1 MTKYR
6 VGVDEFKELSEL
18 EQSWMPKDYVSI
30 LTSLDIAGADEIDV
44 DDLRDMTIFALQDLN
59 PPDAAAVLLKYKVG
73 TKLSTGQIRN
83 YSIDSQH
90 ERLWEQSADLSLH
103 QDMFAVASMLNS
115 VNAMAFP
122 VPDALR
128 VSMSIQCD
136 DASKLEFFNTEMDRA
151 ILVRMISSGMNDSAI
166 LNRLFGDQIATG
178 EIADADSIIWQ
189 VAVEQL
195 DSTKLR
201 LQITSSAYWLKA
213 IRETESFEWD
223 SGAG

>member
-6 VGVDEFKELSEL
+6 VGVDEFEELAEL
-18 EQSWMPKDYVSI
+18 EQSWAPADYVSI
-30 LTSLDIAGADEIDV
+30 LTSLDIAEAGKIDV
-44 DDLRDMTIFALQDLN
+44 DELRDMTLFALQDLN

-73 TKLSTGQIRN
+73 TKLSGGQIRN
-83 YSIDSQH
+83 YSIESQH

-128 VSMSIQCD
+128 VTFSIQCD
-136 DASKLEFFNTEMDRA
+136 DASQLALFNDEMDRA
-151 ILVRMISSGMNDSAI
+151 ILVRMISAGMNESAI

-178 EIADADSIIWQ
+178 KIADADSIIWQ
-189 VAVEQL
+189 IAVEQP
-195 DSTKLR
+195 DPAKLQI
-201 LQITSSAYWLKA
+201 QITSSAYWLRA
-213 IRETESFEWD
+213 LRETESFEWD
-223 SGAG
+223 SGAD

>member
-6 VGVDEFKELSEL
+6 VGVDEFEELSEL
-18 EQSWMPKDYVSI
+18 EQSWTPKDYVSV
-30 LTSLDIAGADEIDV
+30 LTLLDIADAGKIDV
-44 DDLRDMTIFALQDLN
+44 NELRDMTLFALQDLN

-73 TKLSTGQIRN
+73 TKLSGGQIRN
-83 YSIDSQH
+83 YSIESQH

-128 VSMSIQCD
+128 VTFTIQCD
-136 DASKLEFFNTEMDRA
+136 DESKLAIFNSDMDRA
-151 ILVRMISSGMNDSAI
+151 ILLRMISAGMNESAI

-178 EIADADSIIWQ
+178 KVADADSIVWQ
-189 VAVEQL
+189 IAIEQSDPATL
-195 DSTKLR
+195 KIR
-201 LQITSSAYWLKA
+201 ITSSAYWLRA
-213 IRETESFEWD
+213 LRETESFEWD

>member
-6 VGVDEFKELSEL
+6 VGVDEFEELTEL
-18 EQSWMPKDYVSI
+18 KQSWMPKDYVSI
-30 LTSLDIAGADEIDV
+30 LTSLDIADAAKMDIGE
-44 DDLRDMTIFALQDLN
+44 LRDMTLFALQDLN

-73 TKLSTGQIRN
+73 TKLSGGQIRN

-115 VNAMAFP
+115 VNSMAFP

-128 VSMSIQCD
+128 VTLSIYCD
-136 DASKLEFFNTEMDRA
+136 DASKLALFNNEMDRA
-151 ILVRMISSGMNDSAI
+151 ILVRMISAGMNESAI

-178 EIADADSIIWQ
+178 MVADADSIIWQ
-189 VAVEQL
+189 IAVEQP
-195 DSTKLR
+195 DPTT
-201 LQITSSAYWLKA
+201 LQIRITSSAYWLRA
-213 IRETESFEWD
+213 LRETESFEWD
-223 SGAG
+223 SGAV

>member
-6 VGVDEFKELSEL
+6 VGVDEFEELAEL
-18 EQSWMPKDYVSI
+18 EQSWMPADYVSI
-30 LTSLDIAGADEIDV
+30 LASLDIADAENIDATE
-44 DDLRDMTIFALQDLN
+44 LKDMTLFALQDLN

-73 TKLSTGQIRN
+73 TKLSAGQIRN
-83 YSIDSQH
+83 YSIESQH

-128 VSMSIQCD
+128 VTFTVQCD
-136 DASKLEFFNTEMDRA
+136 DVSKLAIFNSDMDRA
-151 ILVRMISSGMNDSAI
+151 ILLRMISAGMNESAI

-178 EIADADSIIWQ
+178 KVADADSIVWQ
-189 VAVEQL
+189 IAIEQSDPATL
-195 DSTKLR
+195 KIR
-201 LQITSSAYWLKA
+201 ITSSAYWLRA
-213 IRETESFEWD
+213 LRETESFEWD

>member
-6 VGVDEFKELSEL
+6 VGVDEFEELTEL

-30 LTSLDIAGADEIDV
+30 LTSLDIADAGKIDV
-44 DDLRDMTIFALQDLN
+44 DELRDMTLFALQDLN

-73 TKLSTGQIRN
+73 TKLSGGQIRN
-83 YSIDSQH
+83 YSIESQH

-128 VSMSIQCD
+128 VTFSIQCD
-136 DASKLEFFNTEMDRA
+136 DASQLALFNDEMDRA
-151 ILVRMISSGMNDSAI
+151 ILVRMISAGMNESAI

-178 EIADADSIIWQ
+178 KIADADSIIWQ
-189 VAVEQL
+189 IAVEQP
-195 DSTKLR
+195 DPAKLQI
-201 LQITSSAYWLKA
+201 QITSSAYWLRA
-213 IRETESFEWD
+213 LRETESFEWD
-223 SGAG
+223 SGAD

>member
-6 VGVDEFKELSEL
+6 VGVDEFEELAEL
-18 EQSWMPKDYVSI
+18 EQSWAPADYVSI
-30 LTSLDIAGADEIDV
+30 LTSLDIADAGKIDV
-44 DDLRDMTIFALQDLN
+44 DELRDMTLFALQDLN

-73 TKLSTGQIRN
+73 TKLSGGQIRN

-103 QDMFAVASMLNS
+103 QDMFAVASMLNF

-128 VSMSIQCD
+128 VTLSIQCD
-136 DASKLEFFNTEMDRA
+136 DASQLALFNDEMDRA
-151 ILVRMISSGMNDSAI
+151 ILVRMISAGMNESAI

-178 EIADADSIIWQ
+178 KVADADSIIWQ
-189 VAVEQL
+189 IAVEQP
-195 DSTKLR
+195 DPAKLQI
-201 LQITSSAYWLKA
+201 QITSSAYWLRA
-213 IRETESFEWD
+213 LRETESFEWD
-223 SGAG
+223 SGAD

>member
-6 VGVDEFKELSEL
+6 VGVDEFEELAEL
-18 EQSWMPKDYVSI
+18 EQSWTPTDYVSI
-30 LTSLDIAGADEIDV
+30 LTSLDIADAGKIDV
-44 DDLRDMTIFALQDLN
+44 DELRDMTLFALQDLN

-73 TKLSTGQIRN
+73 TKLSGGQIRN

-128 VSMSIQCD
+128 VTLSIQCD
-136 DASKLEFFNTEMDRA
+136 DTSKLALFNKEMDRA
-151 ILVRMISSGMNDSAI
+151 ILVRMISAGMNESAI
-166 LNRLFGDQIATG
+166 LNRLFGDQIASG
-178 EIADADSIIWQ
+178 KVADADSIIWQ
-189 VAVEQL
+189 IAVEQT
-195 DSTKLR
+195 DPTKLHIR
-201 LQITSSAYWLKA
+201 ITSSAYWLRA
-213 IRETESFEWD
+213 LRETESFEWD
-223 SGAG
+223 SGAV

>member
-6 VGVDEFKELSEL
+6 VGVDEFEELAEL

-30 LTSLDIAGADEIDV
+30 LASLDIADADKIDI
-44 DDLRDMTIFALQDLN
+44 DELRDMTLFALQDLN

-73 TKLSTGQIRN
+73 TKLSAGQIRN
-83 YSIDSQH
+83 YSIESQH

-128 VSMSIQCD
+128 VTFTVQCD
-136 DASKLEFFNTEMDRA
+136 DVSKLAIFNSDMDRA
-151 ILVRMISSGMNDSAI
+151 ILLRMISAGMNESAI

-178 EIADADSIIWQ
+178 KVADADSIVWQ
-189 VAVEQL
+189 IAIEQSDPATL
-195 DSTKLR
+195 KIR
-201 LQITSSAYWLKA
+201 ITSSAYWLRA
-213 IRETESFEWD
+213 LRETESFEWD

>member
-6 VGVDEFKELSEL
+6 VGVDEFEELAEL
-18 EQSWMPKDYVSI
+18 EQSWTPKDYVSV
-30 LTSLDIAGADEIDV
+30 LTLLDIADADKIDI
-44 DDLRDMTIFALQDLN
+44 DELRDMTLFALQDLN

-73 TKLSTGQIRN
+73 TKLSAGQIRN
-83 YSIDSQH
+83 YSIESQH

-103 QDMFAVASMLNS
+103 QDMFAVASMLHS

-128 VSMSIQCD
+128 VTFTVQCD
-136 DASKLEFFNTEMDRA
+136 DVSKLAIFNSDMDRA
-151 ILVRMISSGMNDSAI
+151 ILLRMISAGMNESAI

-178 EIADADSIIWQ
+178 KVADADSIVWQ
-189 VAVEQL
+189 IAIEQSDPATL
-195 DSTKLR
+195 KIR
-201 LQITSSAYWLKA
+201 ITSSAYWLRA
-213 IRETESFEWD
+213 LRETEAFEWD

>member
-6 VGVDEFKELSEL
+6 VGVDEFEELTEL

-30 LTSLDIAGADEIDV
+30 LTSLDIADAAKMDIGE
-44 DDLRDMTIFALQDLN
+44 LRDMTLFALQDLN

-73 TKLSTGQIRN
+73 TKLSGGQIRN

-115 VNAMAFP
+115 VNSMAFP

-128 VSMSIQCD
+128 VTLSIYCD
-136 DASKLEFFNTEMDRA
+136 DASKLALFNNEMDRA
-151 ILVRMISSGMNDSAI
+151 ILVRMISAGMNESAI

-178 EIADADSIIWQ
+178 IVADADSIIWQ
-189 VAVEQL
+189 IAVEQP
-195 DSTKLR
+195 DPAT
-201 LQITSSAYWLKA
+201 LQIRITSSAYWLRA
-213 IRETESFEWD
+213 LRETESFEWD
-223 SGAG
+223 SGAD

>member
-6 VGVDEFKELSEL
+6 VGVDEFEELAEL
-18 EQSWMPKDYVSI
+18 EQSWAPADYVSI
-30 LTSLDIAGADEIDV
+30 LTSLDIADAGKIDV
-44 DDLRDMTIFALQDLN
+44 DELRDMTLFALQDLN

-73 TKLSTGQIRN
+73 TKLSGGQIRN

-103 QDMFAVASMLNS
+103 QDMFAVASMLNF

-128 VSMSIQCD
+128 VTLSIQCD
-136 DASKLEFFNTEMDRA
+136 DASQLALFNDEMDRA
-151 ILVRMISSGMNDSAI
+151 ILVRMISAGMNESAI

-178 EIADADSIIWQ
+178 KVADADSIIWQ
-189 VAVEQL
+189 IAVEQP
-195 DSTKLR
+195 DPAKLQIR
-201 LQITSSAYWLKA
+201 ITSSAYWLRA
-213 IRETESFEWD
+213 LRETESFEWD
-223 SGAG
+223 SGAD

>member
-6 VGVDEFKELSEL
+6 VGVDEFEELTEL

-30 LTSLDIAGADEIDV
+30 LTSLDIADAAKMDIGE
-44 DDLRDMTIFALQDLN
+44 LRDMTLFALQDLN

-73 TKLSTGQIRN
+73 TKLSGGQIRN

-115 VNAMAFP
+115 VKSMAFP

-128 VSMSIQCD
+128 VTLSIHCD
-136 DASKLEFFNTEMDRA
+136 DASKLALFNNEMDRA
-151 ILVRMISSGMNDSAI
+151 ILVRMISAGMNESAI

-178 EIADADSIIWQ
+178 IVADADSIIWQ
-189 VAVEQL
+189 IAVEQP
-195 DSTKLR
+195 DPAT
-201 LQITSSAYWLKA
+201 LQIRITSSAYWLRA
-213 IRETESFEWD
+213 LRETESFEWD
-223 SGAG
+223 SGAD

>member
-30 LTSLDIAGADEIDV
+30 LTSLDIAGADKIDV

-103 QDMFAVASMLNS
+103 QDMFAVASMLSS

>member
-6 VGVDEFKELSEL
+6 VGVDEFEELTEL

-30 LTSLDIAGADEIDV
+30 LTSLDIADAGKIDV
-44 DDLRDMTIFALQDLN
+44 DELRDMTLFALQDLN

-73 TKLSTGQIRN
+73 TKLSGGQIRN

-122 VPDALR
+122 IPDALR
-128 VSMSIQCD
+128 VTFSIQCD
-136 DASKLEFFNTEMDRA
+136 DASQLALFNDEMDRA
-151 ILVRMISSGMNDSAI
+151 ILVRMISAGMNESAI

-178 EIADADSIIWQ
+178 KVADADSIIWQ
-189 VAVEQL
+189 IAVEQP
-195 DSTKLR
+195 DPAKLQI
-201 LQITSSAYWLKA
+201 QITSSAYWLRA
-213 IRETESFEWD
+213 LRETESFEWD
-223 SGAG
+223 SGAD

>member
-6 VGVDEFKELSEL
+6 VGVDEFEELAQL
-18 EQSWMPKDYVSI
+18 EQSWTPTDYVSI
-30 LTSLDIAGADEIDV
+30 LTSLDIADAEKIDAAE
-44 DDLRDMTIFALQDLN
+44 LKDMTLFALQDLN

-73 TKLSTGQIRN
+73 TKLSAGQIRN
-83 YSIDSQH
+83 YSIESQH

-103 QDMFAVASMLNS
+103 QDMFAVASLLNS

-128 VSMSIQCD
+128 VTFSIQCD
-136 DASKLEFFNTEMDRA
+136 DPSKLAIFNSDMDRA
-151 ILVRMISSGMNDSAI
+151 ILVRMISAGMNESAI

-178 EIADADSIIWQ
+178 KVADADSIVWQ
-189 VAVEQL
+189 IAIEHS
-195 DSTKLR
+195 DPTKLQVR
-201 LQITSSAYWLKA
+201 ITSSAYWLRA
-213 IRETESFEWD
+213 LRETESFEWD

>member
-6 VGVDEFKELSEL
+6 VGVDEFEELTEL

-30 LTSLDIAGADEIDV
+30 LTSLDIADAGKIDV
-44 DDLRDMTIFALQDLN
+44 DELRDMTLFALQDLN

-73 TKLSTGQIRN
+73 TKLSGGQIRN
-83 YSIDSQH
+83 YSIESQH

-122 VPDALR
+122 IPDALR
-128 VSMSIQCD
+128 VTFSIQCD
-136 DASKLEFFNTEMDRA
+136 DASQLALFNDEMDRA
-151 ILVRMISSGMNDSAI
+151 ILVRMISAGMNESAI

-178 EIADADSIIWQ
+178 IVADADSIIWQ
-189 VAVEQL
+189 IAVEQP
-195 DSTKLR
+195 DPTT
-201 LQITSSAYWLKA
+201 LQIRITSSAYWLRA
-213 IRETESFEWD
+213 LRETESFEWD
-223 SGAG
+223 SGAD

>member
-6 VGVDEFKELSEL
+6 VGVDEFEELTEL

-30 LTSLDIAGADEIDV
+30 LTLLDIADAAKMDIGE
-44 DDLRDMTIFALQDLN
+44 LRDMTLFALQDLN

-73 TKLSTGQIRN
+73 KKLSGGQIRN

-115 VNAMAFP
+115 VNSMAFP

-128 VSMSIQCD
+128 VTFSIQCD
-136 DASKLEFFNTEMDRA
+136 DASKLALFNNEMDRA
-151 ILVRMISSGMNDSAI
+151 ILVRMISAGMNESAI

-178 EIADADSIIWQ
+178 IVADADSIIWQ
-189 VAVEQL
+189 IAVEQP
-195 DSTKLR
+195 DPAQ
-201 LQITSSAYWLKA
+201 LQIRITSSAYWLRA
-213 IRETESFEWD
+213 LRETESFEWD
-223 SGAG
+223 SGTD

>member
-1 MTKYR
+1 MTKYL
-6 VGVDEFKELSEL
+6 VGVDEFEELAEL
-18 EQSWMPKDYVSI
+18 EQSWTPTDYVSI
-30 LTSLDIAGADEIDV
+30 LTSLDIADAGKIDV
-44 DDLRDMTIFALQDLN
+44 DELRDMTLFALQDLN

-73 TKLSTGQIRN
+73 TKLSGGQIRN

-128 VSMSIQCD
+128 VTLSIQCD
-136 DASKLEFFNTEMDRA
+136 DASKLALFNKEMDRA
-151 ILVRMISSGMNDSAI
+151 ILVRMISAGMNETAI

-178 EIADADSIIWQ
+178 KVADADSIIWQ
-189 VAVEQL
+189 IAIEHS
-195 DSTKLR
+195 DPTKLQIR
-201 LQITSSAYWLKA
+201 ITSSAYWLRA
-213 IRETESFEWD
+213 LRETESFEWD

>member
-6 VGVDEFKELSEL
+6 VGVDEFEELTEL

-30 LTSLDIAGADEIDV
+30 LTSLDIADAGKIDV
-44 DDLRDMTIFALQDLN
+44 DELRGMTLFALQDLN

-73 TKLSTGQIRN
+73 TKLSGGQIRN
-83 YSIDSQH
+83 YSIESQH

-122 VPDALR
+122 IPDALR
-128 VSMSIQCD
+128 VTFSIQCD
-136 DASKLEFFNTEMDRA
+136 DASQLALFNDEMDRA
-151 ILVRMISSGMNDSAI
+151 ILVRMISAGMNESAI

-178 EIADADSIIWQ
+178 KVADADSIIWQ
-189 VAVEQL
+189 IAVEQP
-195 DSTKLR
+195 DPAKLQI
-201 LQITSSAYWLKA
+201 QITSSAYWLRA
-213 IRETESFEWD
+213 LRETESFEWD
-223 SGAG
+223 SGAD

>member
-6 VGVDEFKELSEL
+6 VGVDEFEELAEL
-18 EQSWMPKDYVSI
+18 EQSWMPKDYVSV
-30 LTSLDIAGADEIDV
+30 LTLLDIADADKIDI
-44 DDLRDMTIFALQDLN
+44 DELRDMTLFALQDLN

-73 TKLSTGQIRN
+73 TKLSAGQIRN
-83 YSIDSQH
+83 YSIESQH

-128 VSMSIQCD
+128 VTFTVQCD
-136 DASKLEFFNTEMDRA
+136 DVSKLAIFNSDMDRA
-151 ILVRMISSGMNDSAI
+151 ILLRMISAGMNESAI

-178 EIADADSIIWQ
+178 KVADADSIVWQ
-189 VAVEQL
+189 IAIEQSDPATL
-195 DSTKLR
+195 KIR
-201 LQITSSAYWLKA
+201 ITSSAYWLRA
-213 IRETESFEWD
+213 LRETESFEWD

>member
-6 VGVDEFKELSEL
+6 VGVEEFEELAEL
-18 EQSWMPKDYVSI
+18 EQSWMPADYVSS
-30 LTSLDIAGADEIDV
+30 LTSLDIADAGKMDV
-44 DDLRDMTIFALQDLN
+44 DELRDMTLFALQDLN

-73 TKLSTGQIRN
+73 TKLSGGQIRN

-128 VSMSIQCD
+128 VTLSIQCD
-136 DASKLEFFNTEMDRA
+136 DASKLALFNKEMDRA
-151 ILVRMISSGMNDSAI
+151 TLVRMISAGMNESAI

-178 EIADADSIIWQ
+178 IVADADSIIWQ
-189 VAVEQL
+189 IAVEQA
-195 DSTKLR
+195 DPTKLQIR
-201 LQITSSAYWLKA
+201 ITSSAYWLRA
-213 IRETESFEWD
+213 LRETESFEWD
-223 SGAG
+223 SGAV

>member
-6 VGVDEFKELSEL
+6 VGVDEFEELAEL
-18 EQSWMPKDYVSI
+18 EQSWAPADYVSI
-30 LTSLDIAGADEIDV
+30 LTSLDIADAGKIDV
-44 DDLRDMTIFALQDLN
+44 DELRDMTLFALQDLN

-73 TKLSTGQIRN
+73 TKLSGGQIRN

-128 VSMSIQCD
+128 VTFSIQCD
-136 DASKLEFFNTEMDRA
+136 DASKLALFNDEMDRA
-151 ILVRMISSGMNDSAI
+151 ILVRMISAGMNESAI

-178 EIADADSIIWQ
+178 KVADADSIIWQ
-189 VAVEQL
+189 IAVEQP
-195 DSTKLR
+195 DSAKLQI
-201 LQITSSAYWLKA
+201 QITSSAYWLRA
-213 IRETESFEWD
+213 LRETESFEWD
-223 SGAG
+223 SGAD

>member
-6 VGVDEFKELSEL
+6 VGVDEFEELAEL

-30 LTSLDIAGADEIDV
+30 LASLDIADAGKIDV
-44 DDLRDMTIFALQDLN
+44 NELRDMTLFALQDLN

-73 TKLSTGQIRN
+73 TKLSAGQIRN
-83 YSIDSQH
+83 YSIESQH

-128 VSMSIQCD
+128 VTFTVQCD
-136 DASKLEFFNTEMDRA
+136 DVSKLAIFNSDMDRA
-151 ILVRMISSGMNDSAI
+151 ILLRMISAGMNESAI

-178 EIADADSIIWQ
+178 KVADADSIVWQ
-189 VAVEQL
+189 IAIEQSDPATL
-195 DSTKLR
+195 KIR
-201 LQITSSAYWLKA
+201 ITSSAYWLRA
-213 IRETESFEWD
+213 LRETESFEWD